1 MTVLTPEQ
9 KHPRAVRDMFARIA
23 GRYDLMNRLMTGGRD
38 RVWRRRVVELAA
50 LPPEGRLLDLG
61 TGTGAIV
68 FEALRRTP
76 NALVMGADFTL
87 EMMRLG
93 QESSRGGDLSPHPS
107 PPPQGRRGPIL
118 SPVKGEGQGGDDSAP
133 PPQLSPTRGEGAY
146 SMPAWVAADAL
157 RLPFPDNTF
166 DAVTSG
172 FLMRNIPDIEA
183 GFAEQWRVVRPG
195 GRVVCL
201 DTSPPPDNALH
212 PFIDFYM
219 RRVIPVLGR
228 LITGQADAYR
238 YLPASTLAFLTPEAL
253 RAIMERVGLREVRY
267 ERWMLGTIT
276 ILVGVK

>member
-1 MTVLTPEQ
+1 MMDDAES
-9 KHPRAVRDMFARIA
+9 KGRARTIQDMFARIA

-38 RVWRRRVVELAA
+38 QVWRRRAVELAA
-50 LPPEGRLLDLG
+50 LPPGGCLLDLG

-68 FEALRRTP
+68 FEALRRRP
-76 NALVMGADFTL
+76 DALVVGADFTL

-93 QESSRGGDLSPHPS
+93 QERSRREGNSPPHPS
-107 PPPQGRRGPIL
+107 PPPQGGRGGYSISSL
-118 SPVKGEGQGGDDSAP
+118 S
-133 PPQLSPTRGEGAY
+133 LRMTL
-146 SMPAWVAADAL
+146 PAWVAADAL

-172 FLMRNIPDIEA
+172 FLMRNVVDIEA
-183 GFAEQWRVVRPG
+183 GFAEQWRVVKPG

-201 DTSPPPDNALH
+201 DTSPPPDNALRPLIGVYLH
-212 PFIDFYM
+212 
-219 RRVIPVLGR
+219 RVIPLLGR

-253 RAIMERVGLREVRY
+253 GAIMERVGLREVRY

-276 ILVGVK
+276 VLVGVK

>member
-1 MTVLTPEQ
+1 
-9 KHPRAVRDMFARIA
+9 MFAHIA

-38 RVWRRRVVELAA
+38 RVWRQRVVELAA
-50 LPPEGRLLDLG
+50 LPPRGCLLDLG
-61 TGTGAIV
+61 TGTGAIM

-76 NALVMGADFTL
+76 DALVVGADFTL

-93 QESSRGGDLSPHPS
+93 QERSRREAASPSHAGNSDRPSS
-107 PPPQGRRGPIL
+107 I
-118 SPVKGEGQGGDDSAP
+118 
-133 PPQLSPTRGEGAY
+133 
-146 SMPAWVAADAL
+146 PAWVSADAL

-172 FLMRNIPDIEA
+172 FLMRNVLDIEA
-183 GFAEQWRVVRPG
+183 GFAEQWRVVKPG

-201 DTSPPPDNALH
+201 DTGPPPDNALH
-212 PFIDFYM
+212 PFIDFYL